1 LVFDNKLRRGIPT
14 VQEEAK
20 ASASM
25 SADVDAS
32 FGLNFSTKSST
43 MTQGE
48 NKMDKTIITK
58 TDTVKLQLR
67 ASVILTITFVLALTL
82 LTASSIFNA
91 SSHGSAYCLTERP
104 ASAGIFV
111 YSDSV

>member
-1 LVFDNKLRRGIPT
+1 
-14 VQEEAK
+14 
-20 ASASM
+20 M

-32 FGLNFSTKSST
+32 FGINLSTKSST
-43 MTQGE
+43 VTEGE

-82 LTASSIFNA
+82 LPASSIFNA
-91 SSHGSAYCLTERP
+91 SSHGPAYFLPEPP
-104 ASAGIFV
+104 ASACLFSYQTILP
-111 YSDSV
+111 SPSTSL